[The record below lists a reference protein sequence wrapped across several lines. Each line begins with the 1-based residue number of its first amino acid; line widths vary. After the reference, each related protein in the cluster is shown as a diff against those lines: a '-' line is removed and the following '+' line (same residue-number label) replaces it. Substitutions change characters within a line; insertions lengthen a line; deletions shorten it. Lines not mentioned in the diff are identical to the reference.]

1 MLRVLVRREESGVQ
15 GVWGY
20 EEVGKSVQKPG
31 GSSTGRN
38 PGEAGDESK
47 VAAVHMW
54 DAGVGETHE
63 VFDVLVPGST
73 SISVNSFSGRA

>member
-1 MLRVLVRREESGVQ
+1 MFKACGATRRWE
-15 GVWGY
+15 
-20 EEVGKSVQKPG
+20 KSVQKPG

-54 DAGVGETHE
+54 DTGVGETHE